1 VNNNK
6 RVLFRLIEHYINNI
20 NKKHVEKMYGPNSFI
35 KIHTLSESV
44 RTNSLLFEVVVVLG
58 DVITEDVLD
67 KTLAEVL
74 VRNALVHFYPEQI
87 IKTYVRFDS

>member
-1 VNNNK
+1 
-6 RVLFRLIEHYINNI
+6 
-20 NKKHVEKMYGPNSFI
+20 MYGPNSFI